1 MKRWAEP
8 QFGLPPEHFPVKD
21 RVEFVMDGTR
31 WKLVGYDKV
40 PLWRPDYGWG
50 YHALYKGED
59 GTWAEWRFQ
68 GQWTANGFRA
78 YHENEPFRR
87 IPEDTLPAWARSGE
101 GQAG

>member
-59 GTWAEWRFQ
+59 GGWAEWRFQ
-68 GQWTANGFRA
+68 YQNGKV

-87 IPEDTLPAWARSGE
+87 IPEDTLPAWARPGE